1 MKLFS
6 SYLVE
11 SKISLRYHDD
21 FNKKLWFQEQLNED
35 VRNKLLEIAEA
46 WRDFANVPRESIVDI
61 ILTGG
66 NANYN
71 YTPKSDLDVH
81 LVIKPEMVS
90 KDTDI
95 LFDYFMDKKALWA
108 DNHDI
113 TVKGYPVEL
122 FAQPLTQKAHKG
134 QGVFSLLKNKW
145 LQKPQHEG
153 YNFQKDKHLVNKVD
167 YFSRRINKLLD
178 SKSHNMASINA
189 LKERLKVMRGAAIA
203 KGGEFSFENLVY
215 KELRNRGDLEKLSN
229 YVRKQ
234 KDIELSLK

>member
-6 SYLVE
+6 SYLTEVT
-11 SKISLRYHDD
+11 ISLQYHDK
-21 FNKKLWFQEQLNED
+21 FNPKLWYAEKLNED
-35 VRNKLLEIAEA
+35 IRNKLLEIAEA
-46 WRDFANVPRESIVDI
+46 WRDFANVPKDSIVDI

-71 YTPKSDLDVH
+71 YTSKSDLDVH

-90 KDTDI
+90 KDADI

-108 DNHDI
+108 DNHNI

-122 FAQPLTQKAHKG
+122 FAQPVTQKAHKG
-134 QGVFSLLKNKW
+134 QGVFSLLNNKW
-145 LQKPQHEG
+145 LQKPQHES
-153 YNFQKDKHLVNKVD
+153 YNFKKDKHLQNKAD
-167 YFSRRINKLLD
+167 YYSRRIARLVD

-215 KELRNRGDLEKLSN
+215 KELRNRGDIEKLSN
-229 YVRKQ
+229 YVRQQ
-234 KDIELSLK
+234 KDKELSLP

>member
-1 MKLFS
+1 MRLFS
-6 SYLVE
+6 NYLVE
-11 SKISLRYHDD
+11 SKISLKYHDT

-35 VRNKLLEIAEA
+35 VRKKLLEIAEA
-46 WRDFANVPRESIVDI
+46 WRDFANVPKDSIVDI

-71 YTPKSDLDVH
+71 YTSKSDLDVH

-90 KDTDI
+90 KDIDI

-122 FAQPLTQKAHKG
+122 FAQPITQKPHKG
-134 QGVFSLLKNKW
+134 QGVFSLLNNKW
-145 LQKPQHEG
+145 LQKPQHEN
-153 YNFQKDKHLVNKVD
+153 YNFQKDKHLISKVD
-167 YFSRRINKLLD
+167 YFERRINKLVD
-178 SKSHNMASINA
+178 SRSHDMSAVTR

-203 KGGEFSFENLVY
+203 QGGEFSFENLVY
-215 KELRNRGDLEKLSN
+215 KELRNRGAIEKLAT
-229 YVRKQ
+229 YVRRQ
-234 KDIELSLK
+234 KDKELSLP